1 MGGRTPHTRGD
12 RRSERPVA
20 GTLLVRRVGYGPL
33 HRGAPVITEAVQQRD
48 ASPPV
53 RRGNSARQEPR
64 SRHQRLP
71 QETARS
77 TRWITAGDRP
87 RSEAGVDALHRGT
100 TWMRA
105 KRFEAILEV
114 RICDRDFC

>member
-1 MGGRTPHTRGD
+1 
-12 RRSERPVA
+12 VA

-64 SRHQRLP
+64 PRRQRLP
-71 QETARS
+71 QETKRR
-77 TRWITAGDRP
+77 TRGITAGDRP

>member
-33 HRGAPVITEAVQQRD
+33 HRGAPVITVAVQQRD

-77 TRWITAGDRP
+77 TRWITAGDRT
-87 RSEAGVDALHRGT
+87 RSEACVDALHRGT

-105 KRFEAILEV
+105 HRCEAILEV

>member
-12 RRSERPVA
+12 RRSECPVA
-20 GTLLVRRVGYGPL
+20 GTLLVRWVGDGPL
-33 HRGAPVITEAVQQRD
+33 HRGAPVVTAVVQHLD

-53 RRGNSARQEPR
+53 RRGNSVRQEPR
-64 SRHQRLP
+64 PRRQRLP
-71 QETARS
+71 QETKRS
-77 TRWITAGDRP
+77 TRGITAGDRT

-105 KRFEAILEV
+105 KRCEAILEV

>member
-12 RRSERPVA
+12 RRSECPVA
-20 GTLLVRRVGYGPL
+20 GTLLVRCVGYGPL
-33 HRGAPVITEAVQQRD
+33 HRGAPVVTAVVQHLD

-53 RRGNSARQEPR
+53 RRGNSVRQEPR
-64 SRHQRLP
+64 PRRQRLP
-71 QETARS
+71 QETKRS
-77 TRWITAGDRP
+77 TRGITAGDRT